1 MLTGSVKKKLSIMGK
16 HDPSTIAEAE
26 TAPKS
31 NSVIFQVSEDKDTSG
46 CLGSVLMRTEE
57 DDLSYWT
64 QFGAVCLAAL
74 TSWSRAVTP
83 G

>member
-1 MLTGSVKKKLSIMGK
+1 MGK

-31 NSVIFQVSEDKDTSG
+31 NSGIFQDSGDKDTSG
-46 CLGSVLMRTEE
+46 CLGFVLMRTEE
-57 DDLSYWT
+57 YDLSYWT

-74 TSWSRAVTP
+74 TSGSWAETP